1 MFTNFHLG
9 NAKSICY
16 FSTNKVLQPYPEL
29 NVQKKEEEKGFMEFN
44 KTMTL
49 DESEENVYR
58 STLMFCETLKSFKA
72 VDLKETS
79 MESLL
84 WASYNRQH
92 LLKPVISAEVLEHL
106 TVLGNNASRLN
117 MVIVDTPEDG
127 DCLLYSVAYGLQK
140 YFMIF
145 QNV

>member
-1 MFTNFHLG
+1 MQG
-9 NAKSICY
+9 
-16 FSTNKVLQPYPEL
+16 
-29 NVQKKEEEKGFMEFN
+29 KKEEEKGFVELN

-84 WASYNRQH
+84 WASSNRQH
-92 LLKPVISAEVLEHL
+92 LLKPVISAEILEHL
-106 TVLGNNASRLN
+106 SVLGNNASRLH

-127 DCLLYSVAYGLQK
+127 NCLFLLCGIWLTKDIS
-140 YFMIF
+140 
-145 QNV
+145 

>member
-1 MFTNFHLG
+1 MQG
-9 NAKSICY
+9 
-16 FSTNKVLQPYPEL
+16 
-29 NVQKKEEEKGFMEFN
+29 KKEEEKGFVELN

-58 STLMFCETLKSFKA
+58 STLMFCETLTSFKA

-84 WASYNRQH
+84 WASSNRQH
-92 LLKPVISAEVLEHL
+92 LLKPVISAEILEHL
-106 TVLGNNASRLN
+106 TVLGNNASRLH

-127 DCLLYSVAYGLQK
+127 NCLFLLCGIWLTKDIS
-140 YFMIF
+140 
-145 QNV
+145 